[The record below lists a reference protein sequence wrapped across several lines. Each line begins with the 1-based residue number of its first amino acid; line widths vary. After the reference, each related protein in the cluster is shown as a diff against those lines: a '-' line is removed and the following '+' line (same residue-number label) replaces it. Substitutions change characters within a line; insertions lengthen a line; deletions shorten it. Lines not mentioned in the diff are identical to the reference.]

1 MNPPYYTI
9 DITNS
14 SQTATI
20 SEIVYAKN
28 DGTDGTDGIIKYPV
42 GNQLFYVSEIPN
54 VVRAIVKSAKNS
66 NVLGDNEIKT
76 VSIELHKLKFTSNDN
91 DNATCG
97 FVFGQVYN
105 GDMNK
110 IDKINFLTLC
120 KSKIFK
126 TADLPIEF
134 VKTFKGIGGEFDYNK
149 VIAQSCETTTDEPNA
164 LSFDRLNSS
173 SLDKSVLTNLFEG
186 YSNIEALR
194 NDIEKIKNDRNENE
208 SLWFVYNLLRGYF
221 NISIHEEHEEKLSQY
236 VQTITEC
243 NENFEGAENPHEI
256 FSTALST
263 YILIVNYEYE
273 NKSQFITSARNELT
287 SIYVKIKQV
296 LLNISEEAKSLNQ
309 NVGND
314 NVETF
319 MSNYESLNNV
329 YEAYNKIYNTYQ
341 NSADDFNFADINIIN
356 DMGTLLSE
364 IHRELDSAYAKYN
377 KLITEG
383 PSGDT
388 SEGPSGDTSE
398 EPSGDTSEGESDTIE

>member
-28 DGTDGTDGIIKYPV
+28 DGTDGTIKYPV

-54 VVRAIVKSAKNS
+54 VGKAVVEDI
-66 NVLGDNEIKT
+66 LGKDYSDDKIRT
-76 VSIELHKLKFTSNDN
+76 VSIKLHKLKYASNDN
-91 DNATCG
+91 VTCG

-105 GDMNK
+105 GDMEK
-110 IDKINFLTLC
+110 ISYINFSTLC
-120 KSKIFK
+120 ESNIFK

-134 VKTFKGIGGEFDYNK
+134 VKTFKGIGGEFDYTK
-149 VIAQSCETTTDEPNA
+149 VIAQSCKTTTDEPNA

-173 SLDKSVLTNLFEG
+173 LLGKYVLTNLFEG
-186 YSNIEALR
+186 YSNIEYLR
-194 NDIEKIKNDRNENE
+194 NEIENIKKDRNKNE
-208 SLWFVYNLLRGYF
+208 SLWFIYNLLRGYF
-221 NISIHEEHEEKLSQY
+221 NISIHEEHEEKLSHY

-287 SIYVKIKQV
+287 SIYVKVKQV
-296 LLNISEEAKSLNQ
+296 LSNISEEAKSLNQ
-309 NVGND
+309 NVSND

-319 MSNYESLNNV
+319 MSNYERLNNV
-329 YEAYNKIYNTYQ
+329 YEVYNEVCKTYQ
-341 NSADDFNFADINIIN
+341 NSADDFNFDDINIIN
-356 DMGTLLSE
+356 DMSTLLLE
-364 IHRELDSAYAKYN
+364 IHGELDSAYAKYN
-377 KLITEG
+377 ALIT
-383 PSGDT
+383 
-388 SEGPSGDTSE
+388 EGPSGDTSE
-398 EPSGDTSEGESDTIE
+398 EPSGDTSEEPSEGPSEGESDTIE